1 MEMMALSNETLC
13 EGYLLILLEMPVH
26 IIAKLLEKLGSKNEN
41 ESESGEQEYVL
52 EV

>member
-1 MEMMALSNETLC
+1 MMALSNETLC

-26 IIAKLLEKLGSKNEN
+26 IIAKRLQKLGRKNEN